1 MKREKISRV
10 IVYSGSRICSGR
22 QQGDWRLGWYPQKNN
37 CSSSRLCMCICGVY
51 AVRGAVFQGVFS
63 GYPALGRGSD
73 RSYVSGGRAGG

>member
-10 IVYSGSRICSGR
+10 IGGIDEQYIQEAEYAQAG
-22 QQGDWRLGWYPQKNN
+22 
-37 CSSSRLCMCICGVY
+37 SSSRLCMCICGVY